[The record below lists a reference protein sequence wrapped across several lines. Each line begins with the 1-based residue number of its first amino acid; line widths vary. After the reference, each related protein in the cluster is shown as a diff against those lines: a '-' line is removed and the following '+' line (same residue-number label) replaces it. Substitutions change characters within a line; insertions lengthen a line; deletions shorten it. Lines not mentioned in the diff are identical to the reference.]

1 MSKDFDL
8 IILGSGPAGYSSSM
22 QAAKAGKNVLVVE
35 ANMEGFGGS
44 WISTGTVPSKALRE
58 AAYTI
63 FKYHNLIY
71 GHKKNSQKPYEKYSM
86 SDLLRFKDEV
96 MKKET
101 SSAKNYFIKNEV
113 KTIRGFGKFIDSNTI
128 EIVDSLG
135 INHKYTTEKVLISTG
150 AKPLPPRNF
159 EIDKHV
165 IHDSASILKLDH
177 FPRRLVIVGSG
188 VHAMEFASIFAAM
201 GTIVTVLN
209 EYKTYLGFVD
219 AEIKEELD
227 RSFTDLGILIQNGAH
242 VMGVKS
248 NKLRNKTEV
257 RYSIDGSN
265 QSLHV
270 IETDQVLYL
279 GSRIP
284 NTDELNLEKV
294 GVDLDGK
301 AFVKVDKDYKTSNP
315 NIYAAGDVV
324 GYPSMASASF
334 TQGRLATC
342 HMFDIPAGE
351 VSTVFPYGIFTLPEI
366 ASIGLTEKEAE
377 EQGINVTVGR
387 ANYSHLTRAQISSTS
402 NGLLKLVF
410 DTDTL
415 KLLGVHIIGEA
426 ASEIIHIGQAVI
438 TRGDTI
444 HYFIRNIMN
453 YPTYAQAYQTAAFNG
468 VNRVLKTGVKYHT
481 PGE

>member
-44 WISTGTVPSKALRE
+44 WINTGTVPSKALRE
-58 AAYTI
+58 AAFTI
-63 FKYHNLIY
+63 YKYHSLIY
-71 GHKKNSQKPYEKYSM
+71 GHKIGSQKPYEKYSM
-86 SDLLRFKDEV
+86 KDLLRFKDDV

-101 SSAKNYFIKNEV
+101 SSAKNYYIKNEI
-113 KTIRGFGKFIDSNTI
+113 KTVRGFGKLIDSNTV
-128 EIVDSLG
+128 EIKDSLG
-135 INHKYTTEKVLISTG
+135 VIHTYTTEKVLISTG

-159 EIDKHV
+159 EIDKVV

-188 VHAMEFASIFAAM
+188 VHAIEFASIFAAM
-201 GTIVTVLN
+201 GTIVTILN
-209 EYKTYLGFVD
+209 EHKTYFNFVD
-219 AEIKEELD
+219 SEIKEELEK
-227 RSFTDLGILIQNGAH
+227 SFTDLGILIQNGAH

-257 RYSIDGSN
+257 RYSIDGSD

-284 NTDELNLEKV
+284 NSDELNLEAV
-294 GVDLDGK
+294 GVEVDGK
-301 AFVKVDKDYKTSNP
+301 GFIKVDANYKTNNDS
-315 NIYAAGDVV
+315 IYAAGDVV

-334 TQGRLATC
+334 TQGRLSTC

-351 VSTVFPYGIFTLPEI
+351 VSSLFPYGIYTLPEI
-366 ASIGLTEKEAE
+366 ASIGLTEAEAE
-377 EQGINVTVGR
+377 KQGINVSVGR
-387 ANYSHLTRAQISSTS
+387 ASYDILTRAQISSTS

-410 DTDTL
+410 ETDTF
-415 KLLGVHIIGEA
+415 KLLGVHIIGES

-438 TRGDTI
+438 VRGDTI

-453 YPTYAQAYQTAAFNG
+453 YPTFAQAYQIAAFNG
-468 VNRVLKTGVKYHT
+468 VNKVLQIGLKNQPK
-481 PGE
+481 E

>member
-44 WISTGTVPSKALRE
+44 WINTGTVPSKALRE
-58 AAYTI
+58 AAFTI
-63 FKYHNLIY
+63 YKYHNLIY
-71 GHKKNSQKPYEKYSM
+71 GHKVDSQKPYEKYSM
-86 SDLLRFKDEV
+86 SDLLRFKDDV

-101 SSAKNYFIKNEV
+101 SSAKNYYIKNEI
-113 KTIRGFGKFIDSNTI
+113 KTVRGFGRFIDANTI
-128 EIVDSLG
+128 EIKDSLG
-135 INHKYTTEKVLISTG
+135 LTHTYTTEKVLISTG

-165 IHDSASILKLDH
+165 IHDSSSILKLDH

-201 GTIVTVLN
+201 GTIVTMLN
-209 EYKTYLGFVD
+209 EHKTYLNFVD
-219 AEIKEELD
+219 AEIKEELEK
-227 RSFTDLGILIQNGAH
+227 SFTDLGILIQNGAH

-257 RYSIDGSN
+257 RYTVDDSN

-284 NTDELNLEKV
+284 NTDELNLEAV
-294 GVDLDGK
+294 GVEIDGK
-301 AFVKVDKDYKTSNP
+301 GFVKVDSDYKSTNDS
-315 NIYAAGDVV
+315 IYAAGDVV

-342 HMFDIPAGE
+342 HMFDISAGE
-351 VSTVFPYGIFTLPEI
+351 VSSLFPYGIYTLPEI
-366 ASIGLTEKEAE
+366 ASIGLTESEAK

-387 ANYSHLTRAQISSTS
+387 ASYDVLTRAQISSTS

-410 DTDTL
+410 ETDTY

-438 TRGDTI
+438 VRGDTI

-453 YPTYAQAYQTAAFNG
+453 YPTFAQAYQIAAFNG
-468 VNRVLKTGVKYHT
+468 VNKVLKVGLKNQTK
-481 PGE
+481 